1 MHLLNTPVVYY
12 SFWCMSILFTMNLLN
27 ILKRRFV
34 MYERYEKILAE
45 KGLTSYQV
53 SKATGVSQAV
63 LSSWKVKR
71 SKPKFIS
78 LKKIADFLGVS
89 IEYLMGESDEK
100 IEKPVKKDHMVQ
112 MPLYSQICCGNG
124 GFVDDDII
132 DYVSLP
138 DTILNPQKAYFAQYA
153 KGDSMVD
160 ANIHDGDLLIF
171 ELTNILENGQIGC
184 FCIDNN
190 DAVCKKFYKLES
202 GIIMLQ
208 PANDNYNPIEVTIEN
223 TCFRVLGKLIGVY
236 NKR

>member
-1 MHLLNTPVVYY
+1 
-12 SFWCMSILFTMNLLN
+12 
-27 ILKRRFV
+27 

-124 GFVDDDII
+124 CFVDDDII
-132 DYVSLP
+132 DYISLP
-138 DTILNPQKAYFAQYA
+138 DTILNSHKEYFAQYA
-153 KGDSMVD
+153 KCDSMD
-160 ANIHDGDLLIF
+160 GANIHDGDLLVF
-171 ELTNILENGQIGC
+171 EKTNLLENSQIGC
-184 FCIDNN
+184 FCVDNN
-190 DAVCKKFYKLES
+190 DAMCKKFYKTDS

-208 PANDNYNPIEVTIEN
+208 PANDKYDPIAVTVEN
-223 TCFRVLGKLIGVY
+223 QCFRILGKLAIVIS
-236 NKR
+236 KR

>member
-1 MHLLNTPVVYY
+1 
-12 SFWCMSILFTMNLLN
+12 
-27 ILKRRFV
+27 

-100 IEKPVKKDHMVQ
+100 IEKPEKKEHVVQ
-112 MPLYSQICCGNG
+112 LPLYSQICCGNG

-132 DYVSLP
+132 DYISLP
-138 DTILNPQKAYFAQYA
+138 DTILNPKKEYFAQYA
-153 KGDSMVD
+153 KGDSMKD

-171 ELTNILENGQIGC
+171 EKTNILENGQVGC
-184 FCIDNN
+184 FCVDNN
-190 DAVCKKFYKLES
+190 EAMCKKFYKTDF

-208 PANDNYNPIEVTIEN
+208 PANDKYEPIAITVEN
-223 TCFRVLGKLIGVY
+223 QCFRILGKLAIVIS
-236 NKR
+236 KR

>member
-1 MHLLNTPVVYY
+1 
-12 SFWCMSILFTMNLLN
+12 
-27 ILKRRFV
+27 
-34 MYERYEKILAE
+34 MYERYEKILVE

-100 IEKPVKKDHMVQ
+100 IEKPEKKDHMVQ

-132 DYVSLP
+132 DYISLP
-138 DTILNPQKAYFAQYA
+138 DTILNPKKTYFAQYA
-153 KGDSMVD
+153 KGDSMMD
-160 ANIHDGDLLIF
+160 ANINDGDLLIF

-190 DAVCKKFYKLES
+190 EAMCKKYYKTDS

-208 PANDNYNPIEVTIEN
+208 PANDKYDPIAVTVEN
-223 TCFRVLGKLIGVY
+223 QCFLVLGKLVGVY
-236 NKR
+236 NIR

>member
-1 MHLLNTPVVYY
+1 
-12 SFWCMSILFTMNLLN
+12 
-27 ILKRRFV
+27 

-71 SKPKFIS
+71 SKPKFNS

-89 IEYLMGESDEK
+89 IDYLMGESNEK
-100 IEKPVKKDHMVQ
+100 IEKPEKKDHMVQ

-132 DYVSLP
+132 DYISLP
-138 DTILNPQKAYFAQYA
+138 DTILNPHKEYFAQYA
-153 KGDSMVD
+153 KGDSMDD
-160 ANIHDGDLLIF
+160 ANIHNGDLLIF
-171 ELTNILENGQIGC
+171 EKTNILNNGEIGC
-184 FCIDNN
+184 FCVDNN
-190 DAVCKKFYKLES
+190 EAMCKKFYKTDS

-208 PANDNYNPIEVTIEN
+208 PANDNYDPIAVTVEN
-223 TCFRVLGKLIGVY
+223 QCFRILGKLAIVI